1 MKLKKLIAAV
11 IGIFTSITVL
21 TGCAAQLWEE
31 KINVVFKLEDQIVD
45 SGVVTQFDNIQAP
58 TIDDAYVPNNYRF
71 LGWTYYETNQLSN
84 DAATFK
90 TQYIGAGRM
99 VHYMDVRDHAKNS
112 TIELKALIMHKDRI
126 PKEYHY
132 VVLAWY
138 DKVSKSGLNQSI
150 MDTYETMFKTY
161 LLNEGVSQEDVDT
174 VVFRGYAGNV
184 GPTTGQI
191 LYDNDVDIM
200 LGWGSVDNICHT
212 TGSIPEESILESVN
226 YQITYN
232 GEPLNRYIHRF
243 GSSEGS
249 LKLMEYLLSSDSV
262 NYFNQ

>member
-1 MKLKKLIAAV
+1 MTESYYNTRSSWDEEAEKLLPGV
-11 IGIFTSITVL
+11 NVTVVPV
-21 TGCAAQLWEE
+21 
-31 KINVVFKLEDQIVD
+31 KV
-45 SGVVTQFDNIQAP
+45 
-58 TIDDAYVPNNYRF
+58 DDA
-71 LGWTYYETNQLSN
+71 NQIL
-84 DAATFK
+84 
-90 TQYIGAGRM
+90 
-99 VHYMDVRDHAKNS
+99 NS
-112 TIELKALIMHKDRI
+112 I
-126 PKEYHY
+126 P
-132 VVLAWY
+132 A
-138 DKVSKSGLNQSI
+138 
-150 MDTYETMFKTY
+150 
-161 LLNEGVSQEDVDT
+161 DVDT

-200 LGWGSVDNICHT
+200 LGWGSVENICHT
-212 TGSIPEESILESVN
+212 TGSIPEESILESVK